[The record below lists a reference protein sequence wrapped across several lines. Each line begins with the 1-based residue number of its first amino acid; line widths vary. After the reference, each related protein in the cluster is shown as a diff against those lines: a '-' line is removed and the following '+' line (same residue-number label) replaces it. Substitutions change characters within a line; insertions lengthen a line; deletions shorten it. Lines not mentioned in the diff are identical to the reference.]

1 MKVSVNVALY
11 YNYETE
17 IPDDITKKDLP
28 WECDIRDPVYKDIA
42 RVLREAKLNY
52 DAETTSIFREDTD
65 EALYNI

>member
-28 WECDIRDPVYKDIA
+28 WECDIRDPVYEDIT

>member
-17 IPDDITKKDLP
+17 IPDDTTKKDLP